1 MASLAF
7 RGAGT
12 QFKRGNSD
20 GPPETFTLI
29 PECKTI
35 TFSGAKADLDD
46 VTNLD
51 STGAYREYITTLL
64 DGGEVQADGNY
75 LGNQSAIQ
83 QASLTDFNNQTKR
96 NYQVVLPN
104 SLGTLSFAG

>member
-12 QFKRGNSD
+12 QLKRGHAD
-20 GPPETFTLI
+20 GPPETFTLV

-51 STGAYREYITTLL
+51 STGNFHEYITTLL

-75 LGNQSAIQ
+75 LGNQSSQ
-83 QASLTDFNNQTKR
+83 QENILTDFNNFTKH
-96 NYQVVLPN
+96 NWEVVLPN
-104 SLGTLSFAG
+104 SLGT